1 MTVLQYSFL
10 GSLLK
15 RCILFE
21 NVLQFSLPP
30 PYTKLK
36 LEKILDT
43 RVQYCLRGEGSGWT
57 WVSWQTPQK
66 CKNVPRL
73 RISNLTIS
81 ADLHGLLAPEEFL
94 HLKNYRPCCQ
104 KHSLWTSQDLTT
116 LLYLKIFGNFIC
128 ERPRQPPK
136 HNSEILINAEVNI
149 YFNSWLTK
157 FSLNNRQASK
167 LLPHWDPLS
176 KLTGEN
182 AVS

>member
-1 MTVLQYSFL
+1 MSCSSPSPHPIQSWN
-10 GSLLK
+10 SK
-15 RCILFE
+15 RFWIHESNIVCG
-21 NVLQFSLPP
+21 V
-30 PYTKLK
+30 
-36 LEKILDT
+36 
-43 RVQYCLRGEGSGWT
+43 RGAV
-57 WVSWQTPQK
+57 VSWQTPQN